1 MSRLTV
7 SQIVKLHEQLIQ
19 QTGGSYG
26 IRDMG
31 LLESAVEAPFQSF
44 GEHELY
50 PSIQA
55 KAARLGYG
63 LIKNHA
69 MIDGNKRIGAHAML
83 VMLALNG
90 VSLQYTQKDLY
101 TVILDVVAGQK
112 GYEDLLD
119 WILKKQI

>member
-1 MSRLTV
+1 MIRLTV

-31 LLESAVEAPFQSF
+31 LLESAVEAPCQSF

-63 LIKNHA
+63 LSDILPPPREA
-69 MIDGNKRIGAHAML
+69 GA
-83 VMLALNG
+83 
-90 VSLQYTQKDLY
+90 SCS
-101 TVILDVVAGQK
+101 TVATH
-112 GYEDLLD
+112 
-119 WILKKQI
+119 